1 MSVAPPNDP
10 DAAAP
15 DQPSAEAPEDA
26 SGRPVSPAAR
36 RGRWIVRVVGL
47 GLAVV
52 LLTYIALGAWAVLG
66 LRRYPGWV
74 SGTEA
79 AAGAPMNILLIGTD
93 AAGGQ
98 PGRADTLVIAHLPAD
113 RSAIYLVSVPRSTQA
128 ALRQGVVQL
137 KTARLIGGVPL
148 TVQAVEQV
156 TGVTIDH
163 VVETDFEGLAALADA
178 VGGVTV
184 TNPQASIADGEL
196 PMPAGTL
203 DLRGPTALA
212 FVRDHSV
219 TDDVR
224 NERQR
229 AVLRAVLA
237 KLPPALANP
246 IALARLAAG
255 FTPHIGTDDGLLAG
269 GPDVIARALAG
280 RDHLVAIEAPL
291 LPRAHPWDRAQIDPA
306 RMAELVNA
314 MRTGQLGSYRPDH
327 P

>member
-1 MSVAPPNDP
+1 M
-10 DAAAP
+10 
-15 DQPSAEAPEDA
+15 
-26 SGRPVSPAAR
+26 
-36 RGRWIVRVVGL
+36 VGL

-128 ALRQGVVQL
+128 ALPQGVVQL

-196 PMPAGTL
+196 PMPAGDPRSAGPDRPGLRPRPFGDRRRAQRAPAGGAQGSAGKTAAR
-203 DLRGPTALA
+203 DLRTRSRWPDWLPDSRRTSVPTTACW
-212 FVRDHSV
+212 R
-219 TDDVR
+219 
-224 NERQR
+224 
-229 AVLRAVLA
+229 
-237 KLPPALANP
+237 
-246 IALARLAAG
+246 
-255 FTPHIGTDDGLLAG
+255 
-269 GPDVIARALAG
+269 AG
-280 RDHLVAIEAPL
+280 R
-291 LPRAHPWDRAQIDPA
+291 
-306 RMAELVNA
+306 
-314 MRTGQLGSYRPDH
+314 T
-327 P
+327 